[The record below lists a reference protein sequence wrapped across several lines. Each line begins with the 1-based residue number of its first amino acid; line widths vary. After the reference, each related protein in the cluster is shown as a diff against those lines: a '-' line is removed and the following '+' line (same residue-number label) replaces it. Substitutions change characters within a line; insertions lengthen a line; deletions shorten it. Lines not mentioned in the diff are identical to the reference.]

1 MSTGVPSLVCGN
13 PQDCVTA
20 NFVYPPGST
29 HAPDGLPVIVWEE
42 PGDGLVA
49 SSFWYFHVHV
59 DFGGDDMM
67 SRLANDCLL
76 VKCILDIW
84 GEGLTLLETQEMVGK
99 YDPEVKRLYSGEDQS
114 FKFVIDGWGTAI
126 SHDEKLAI
134 IDSFEQYT
142 GFKGPIRMKDP
153 MHLYWVIIARPSK
166 HSTVPGR
173 RPWYAF
179 GRQVGVN
186 EARGPLLQKYDLK
199 KRRYL
204 GPTTMDS
211 ELAFIMC
218 TLCSVRKSSFVVD
231 PFVGTGGL
239 LVPAAARG
247 AITFGMDIDMRVI
260 KIGKKDRQGNAVNVW
275 TNFKDYN
282 LASPVG
288 LVRADIDRNPF
299 RAGLTDMFDVILADP
314 PYGVRAGGR
323 KSKSDPNSKIT
334 DRDTHIPST
343 APYPLAECLMDL
355 LEWSAKVLVIGGRLG
370 YWLPCLP
377 ASSEDELPRHPMLK
391 MKYNCEQVLGRY
403 SRRLVI
409 MEKIRHHDPLEVD
422 RYFRDNPMPE
432 KMAIDELWDVVYAPA
447 DPSQEKKPI
456 FRSKTV

>member
-1 MSTGVPSLVCGN
+1 MPL
-13 PQDCVTA
+13 
-20 NFVYPPGST
+20 
-29 HAPDGLPVIVWEE
+29 
-42 PGDGLVA
+42 
-49 SSFWYFHVHV
+49 
-59 DFGGDDMM
+59 
-67 SRLANDCLL
+67 
-76 VKCILDIW
+76 
-84 GEGLTLLETQEMVGK
+84 EG
-99 YDPEVKRLYSGEDQS
+99 
-114 FKFVIDGWGTAI
+114 
-126 SHDEKLAI
+126 
-134 IDSFEQYT
+134 
-142 GFKGPIRMKDP
+142 
-153 MHLYWVIIARPSK
+153 
-166 HSTVPGR
+166 
-173 RPWYAF
+173 
-179 GRQVGVN
+179 
-186 EARGPLLQKYDLK
+186 
-199 KRRYL
+199 
-204 GPTTMDS
+204 
-211 ELAFIMC
+211 
-218 TLCSVRKSSFVVD
+218 SVRKSSFVVD

-260 KIGKKDRQGNAVNVW
+260 KIGKKDRHGNAVNVW

-314 PYGVRAGGR
+314 PYGHG
-323 KSKSDPNSKIT
+323 
-334 DRDTHIPST
+334 
-343 APYPLAECLMDL
+343 PYPLAECLMDL

-409 MEKIRHHDPLEVD
+409 MEKIRHHDSREVD